1 MSEKKYADRTK
12 KPIKKAKKPVEA
24 AVRSTI
30 PEVFLYVDEDC
41 KPHVFTEELTSALK
55 QIASFT
61 MYSEGK
67 NVYRFVSSGKLDKL
81 RAVVNIYEQ
90 AYRIVSNGEEVSEE
104 DIQEL
109 ITEHFKNSNDE
120 LYKWNPKSIFEDTK
134 GRHFTPRTENQVEL
148 VHSIRTNTVTVV
160 TGSAGSGKSTIAL
173 IMGLNALR
181 DGRVDKML
189 IIRPL
194 VAVGGEIGA
203 LPGDLLAKTSNYMGP
218 LYETLVG
225 LIGKDELEGMVEEE
239 RIEFAPI
246 SFIRGANFHDC
257 FCIVDEGQ
265 NLSKVEIVS
274 LCSRIC
280 GNTKMVITGDES
292 QIDLPFHKQKEACS
306 LTILKERLK
315 NIEGIGV
322 VTMGLGDIQRSVIVK
337 RILEQFEA
345 EIPSKK

>member
-1 MSEKKYADRTK
+1 MSDKKYADRTMKPNK
-12 KPIKKAKKPVEA
+12 KPKKSIEDLVKP
-24 AVRSTI
+24 SS
-30 PEVFLYVDEDC
+30 PEVFLYVSDEC
-41 KPHVFTEELTSALK
+41 KKHVFSDALNEALK
-55 QIASFT
+55 KIASFSF
-61 MYSEGK
+61 YSEGK
-67 NVYRFVSSGKLDKL
+67 NTYKFISTGKLDKL
-81 RAVVNIYEQ
+81 RAVVNVYEQ
-90 AYRIVSNGEEVSEE
+90 AYRIVSGGEEVSEKDIE
-104 DIQEL
+104 DL
-109 ITEHFKNSNDE
+109 IKEHFKNSNDE
-120 LYKWNPKSIFEDTK
+120 QYKWNPNSIFEDTK
-134 GRHFTPRTENQVEL
+134 GRHFTPRTDNQVAL

-203 LPGDLLAKTSNYMGP
+203 LPGDLLAKTANYMGP

-225 LIGKDELEGMVEEE
+225 LIGKERLEEMIEDE

-292 QIDLPFHKQKEACS
+292 QIDLPYHKQKEPCS
-306 LTILKERLK
+306 LTTLKEKLE

-322 VTMGLGDIQRSVIVK
+322 VSMDLGDIQRSNIV
-337 RILEQFEA
+337 RLLLEQFEA
-345 EIPSKK
+345 DPPSKK

>member
-1 MSEKKYADRTK
+1 MSDRKYADRTK
-12 KPIKKAKKPVEA
+12 KLIKKAKKPEETLIKSP
-24 AVRSTI
+24 RS
-30 PEVFLYVDEDC
+30 EVLLFVDDEC
-41 KPHVFTEELTSALK
+41 KQHVFTDKLTSELK
-55 QIASFT
+55 KIASFD
-61 MYSEGK
+61 MYYEGK
-67 NVYRFVSSGKLDKL
+67 NVYKFISSGKLDKL

-104 DIQEL
+104 DIEEL
-109 ITEHFKNSNDE
+109 IKEHFKNSNDE
-120 LYKWNPKSIFEDTK
+120 QYKWNSKAIFEDVR
-134 GRHFTPRTENQVEL
+134 GRYFTPRTDNQLDL

-225 LIGKDELEGMVEEE
+225 LIGKDELESMIEEE

-265 NLSKVEIVS
+265 NLSKVEIIS

-292 QIDLPFHKQKEACS
+292 QIDLPFHKQKEPCS
-306 LTILKERLK
+306 LTVLKEKL
-315 NIEGIGV
+315 NEIEGIGI
-322 VTMGLGDIQRSVIVK
+322 VTMGIGDIQRSVIVK

-345 EIPSKK
+345 DPPSKK